1 MGYHGMVEVTL
12 EVKDRVIISAVSTDE
27 GETVGIGTLA
37 VDNMPGMMVEAN
49 SIEVDTITG
58 ATISSLAV
66 LEAAAKALGK
76 AGLTNADLK
85 R

>member
-1 MGYHGMVEVTL
+1 MGYGGVVEVTL
-12 EVKDRVIISAVSTDE
+12 DVKDRVIISADAIDV
-27 GETVGIGTLA
+27 GETLHVGSLA
-37 VDNMPGMMVEAN
+37 IDNMPGMMVEAN
-49 SIEVDTITG
+49 SIEVDTLSG
-58 ATISSLAV
+58 ATITSRAI